1 MEELYACQAELGHET
16 IVVLSFVPI
25 VAGHWLGGYLAFI
38 ITSILAAMFDMMF
51 VIMQRYNRQRILKL
65 IK

>member
-1 MEELYACQAELGHET
+1 MTGEILQFLTAVTYKPNKPNYGGALGE
-16 IVVLSFVPI
+16 
-25 VAGHWLGGYLAFI
+25 WLGGYPAFI

>member
-1 MEELYACQAELGHET
+1 MKLGKRRMIYDKIFKGSACR
-16 IVVLSFVPI
+16 V
-25 VAGHWLGGYLAFI
+25 
-38 ITSILAAMFDMMF
+38 LAAVFDMMF